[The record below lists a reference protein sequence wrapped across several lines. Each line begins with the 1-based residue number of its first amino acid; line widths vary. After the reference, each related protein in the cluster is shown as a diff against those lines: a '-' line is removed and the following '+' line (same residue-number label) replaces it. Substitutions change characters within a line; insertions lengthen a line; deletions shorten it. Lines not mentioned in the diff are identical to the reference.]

1 MIKNGDGRGRGRG
14 WRPRLLAI
22 RALVTGALACT
33 WSCASRDKDAS
44 AYQGVVEYEE
54 RELGFEVSGRVRELA
69 VHEGDVLQPG
79 TLIAR
84 VDPELE
90 RSALLVRD
98 AETRAAEEQLA
109 LLRAGSRPE
118 DVQTLR
124 ARLDAARA
132 NEALLRLTAERTRKL
147 FAAQAAPRAA
157 LDQADAELARSTADR
172 RAAEEI
178 LRASTR
184 GARREDVAAAA
195 DRAAAARAS
204 GELQRQRVAR
214 FELRALDSG
223 EVLEVHLRTGESAA
237 VGQPV
242 VTVADT
248 TRPYADVFVPQ
259 GEAGG
264 IRVGAPAR
272 ARVDSL
278 AQEVTGRVE
287 RVLRRT
293 EFTPRYIFSRDER
306 AKLVVRVRL
315 RFDDPGRALHA
326 GLPLFARIDRVSVSQ
341 PAADHGPTDA
351 PGAAERAP

>member
-1 MIKNGDGRGRGRG
+1 MPALLTWAMVGAWGCV
-14 WRPRLLAI
+14 PRD
-22 RALVTGALACT
+22 
-33 WSCASRDKDAS
+33 SDAS
-44 AYQGVVEYEE
+44 AYQGVVEYDE
-54 RELGFEVSGRVRELA
+54 RDLGFEVSGRVRELA
-69 VHEGDVLQPG
+69 VHEGDMLQPG

-90 RSALLVRD
+90 RSALLARD

-147 FAAQAAPRAA
+147 VAAQASPRAV
-157 LDQADAELARSTADR
+157 LDQTEAELLRATADR

-178 LRASTR
+178 LLASTK
-184 GARREDVAAAA
+184 GARHQELAESA
-195 DRAAAARAS
+195 DRAAAARANA
-204 GELQRQRVAR
+204 ELQRERVAR
-214 FELRALDSG
+214 FELRALDSA

-242 VTVADT
+242 VTVADSSH
-248 TRPYADVFVPQ
+248 PYADVFVPQ
-259 GEAGG
+259 GEVDG
-264 IRVGAPAR
+264 IRVGAIAR
-272 ARVDSL
+272 AKVDSL
-278 AQEVTGRVE
+278 AYEVTGRVE

-306 AKLVVRVRL
+306 AKLVIRVRL
-315 RFDDPGRALHA
+315 RFDDPGRVLHA
-326 GLPLFARIDRVSVSQ
+326 GVPLFAHIERVTAHQ
-341 PAADHGPTDA
+341 PATNPSQADA
-351 PGAAERAP
+351 SRAAERAP